1 MKNARVRLAQVCRMG
16 LKRTTP
22 FVVGFL
28 MLQAGMASAQY
39 YQLKSADGQ
48 RQVLKASGRDS
59 VIVERLTPFDLP
71 AISDSVELMYHEPM
85 PDSIMPAS
93 AIVLGQIRIQMV
105 DRDDIVPLIE
115 KYARKAGADWIVSF
129 SEPKGYR
136 TLNGD
141 TYWRASATLMKVLDP
156 TFIEQD
162 KLQYC
167 YYEDQHLQ
175 NYAAL
180 QQYMEKHTQMGARVD
195 RPQEPQDGQS
205 DSDNSDTENSDH

>member
-1 MKNARVRLAQVCRMG
+1 MG
-16 LKRTTP
+16 LKRTSP
-22 FVVGFL
+22 FVVGFM

-48 RQVLKASGRDS
+48 HQVLKASGRDS
-59 VIVERLTPFDLP
+59 VIVDRLTPFDLP
-71 AISDSVELMYHEPM
+71 AVSDSVELMYHEPM

-105 DRDDIVPLIE
+105 DREDIIPLLE
-115 KYARKAGADWIVSF
+115 KYARKSGADWIVSF

-136 TLNGD
+136 TRNGD

-162 KLQYC
+162 KLKYC

-180 QQYMEKHTQMGARVD
+180 QLYMEKHTQMGARVD
-195 RPQEPQDGQS
+195 RPQDAT
-205 DSDNSDTENSDH
+205 DSQTDSEGTDNDSSDH